1 MERGLKKQLE
11 ALYEQE
17 AKNVYKYIFH
27 LCGSRELAEDITAE
41 TFLKAAK
48 ALPKFEG
55 KCKEL
60 TWLCQIAKHLLY
72 AEWKKKKKA
81 ESFIKEAESS
91 FQKEETEKDVEAAIL
106 KSMERLEWF
115 QKLQGL
121 DAASREVIY
130 LRIYG
135 ELSFRE
141 IGEVLGKTENWAR
154 VTFYRSK
161 QKLKGAYE
169 HE

>member
-1 MERGLKKQLE
+1 MERALKKQLE
-11 ALYEQE
+11 NLYEQE

-27 LCGSRELAEDITAE
+27 LCGDRELAQDITAE
-41 TFLKAAK
+41 TFIRAVD
-48 ALPKFEG
+48 ALPKFKG
-55 KCKEL
+55 QCKEL

-72 AEWKKKKKA
+72 AEWKKKKK
-81 ESFIKEAESS
+81 SEALQIALQDTEEE
-91 FQKEETEKDVEAAIL
+91 QKVEEAVFR
-106 KSMERLEWF
+106 SMEKLDWF

-121 DAASREVIY
+121 DAVTREVIY

-154 VTFYRSK
+154 VTFYRGK
-161 QKLKGAYE
+161 QKLKGVYE
-169 HE
+169 NERT

>member
-1 MERGLKKQLE
+1 MERALKKQLE
-11 ALYEQE
+11 NLYEQE

-27 LCGSRELAEDITAE
+27 LCGDRELAQDITAE
-41 TFLKAAK
+41 TFIRAVD
-48 ALPKFEG
+48 ALPKFKG
-55 KCKEL
+55 QCKEL

-72 AEWKKKKKA
+72 AEWKKKKK
-81 ESFIKEAESS
+81 SEALQMALQDTEEE
-91 FQKEETEKDVEAAIL
+91 QKVEEAVFR
-106 KSMERLEWF
+106 SMEKLDWF

-121 DAASREVIY
+121 DAVTREVIY

-154 VTFYRSK
+154 VTFYRGK
-161 QKLKGAYE
+161 QKLKGVYGNE
-169 HE
+169 RT

>member
-1 MERGLKKQLE
+1 MERALKKQLE
-11 ALYEQE
+11 NLYEQE

-27 LCGSRELAEDITAE
+27 LCGDRELAQDITAE
-41 TFLKAAK
+41 TFIKAVD
-48 ALPKFEG
+48 ALPKFKG
-55 KCKEL
+55 QCREL

-72 AEWKKKKKA
+72 AEWKKKKK
-81 ESFIKEAESS
+81 SEALQMVLQDTEEE
-91 FQKEETEKDVEAAIL
+91 QKVEEAVFR
-106 KSMERLEWF
+106 SMEKLDWF

-121 DAASREVIY
+121 DAVTREVVY

-154 VTFYRSK
+154 VTFYRGK
-161 QKLKGAYE
+161 QKLKGVYE
-169 HE
+169 NEKT